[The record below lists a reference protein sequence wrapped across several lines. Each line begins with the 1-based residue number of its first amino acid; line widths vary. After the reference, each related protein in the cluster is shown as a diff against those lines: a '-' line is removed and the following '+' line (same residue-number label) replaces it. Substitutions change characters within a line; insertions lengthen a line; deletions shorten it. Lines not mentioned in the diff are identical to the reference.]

1 MYFPTTFVK
10 EEEKGYM
17 EWPLFFSLSAEEEE
31 EEVKGE
37 KEGESRV
44 RSVFRSSRVNK

>member
-1 MYFPTTFVK
+1 MYFPTTFIK

-31 EEVKGE
+31 EVKGE

-44 RSVFRSSRVNK
+44 RSFFHSSGVYK